1 MNHKP
6 TPSLEKVV
14 PEAEDFLPLLGTDHI
29 ELYCGN
35 AKQSAYYYM
44 TAWGYKPVAY
54 SGLETGN
61 KTSVSYVL
69 RQDKITLVL
78 TSPLQAGGPINDHIN
93 RHGDGVKVVAL
104 WVDDA
109 AKSYTE
115 TTSRGAVSVFEPEVR
130 EDAHGRVVL
139 SAIETYGD
147 TIHVFVER
155 KDYGGVFLPG
165 YAVSYTHLTLPTILR
180 V

>member
-6 TPSLEKVV
+6 TPTLEKVV

-44 TAWGYKPVAY
+44 TAWGLQTRRVFRP
-54 SGLETGN
+54 LETGN

-78 TSPLQAGGPINDHIN
+78 TSPLQSGGLITPHQPA
-93 RHGDGVKVVAL
+93 RRRRE
-104 WVDDA
+104 
-109 AKSYTE
+109 S
-115 TTSRGAVSVFEPEVR
+115 SGAVGERRCEELRRNHLARCR
-130 EDAHGRVVL
+130 EC
-139 SAIETYGD
+139 
-147 TIHVFVER
+147 F
-155 KDYGGVFLPG
+155 
-165 YAVSYTHLTLPTILR
+165 
-180 V
+180 